1 LTLPENWGQIGAG
14 RWDFCI
20 FVEPAFLLEIAFM
33 CCSSRPSRAK
43 ETGAGR
49 SVARAIAIVFVLILA
64 VAAASPPAQAQ
75 IAPLPRPTP
84 TPTPTP
90 APSHTD
96 INSDVSAG
104 ATVTNL
110 GSNFL
115 ERLGSQASSGF
126 GGALRNNPGGGG
138 ASEAT
143 DAPRFRAW
151 GEAYGISA
159 RSGAQGDFV
168 GDRRQ
173 TWGGVAGLGARVAPG
188 VNVGVSVDQSHTAI
202 DVPLA
207 LQSATLDLTQIGVN
221 ASVDKGPWTW
231 AIALVHGF
239 GKINSSRDTGAGIAS
254 AGYNARIDGVL
265 TELSYYWSM
274 DQSRIVPKAAF
285 EYVRAAT
292 GSLQE
297 FGGLDPVTASGA
309 TVERSRIL
317 VGAEIGHYWI
327 FDRKIFDLSGYG
339 KFVDNVSQNFSS
351 VTVSLGTESITVQ
364 GIGESRYGA
373 DAGASASLSL
383 SNTARLYINYDGK
396 FRAAMQS
403 HQGTVGVELKW

>member
-1 LTLPENWGQIGAG
+1 
-14 RWDFCI
+14 
-20 FVEPAFLLEIAFM
+20 M
-33 CCSSRPSRAK
+33 
-43 ETGAGR
+43 
-49 SVARAIAIVFVLILA
+49 
-64 VAAASPPAQAQ
+64 
-75 IAPLPRPTP
+75 
-84 TPTPTP
+84 
-90 APSHTD
+90 
-96 INSDVSAG
+96 SAG
-104 ATVTNL
+104 AAVTNL

-115 ERLGSQASSGF
+115 ERLGTQATNGF
-126 GGALRNNPGGGG
+126 GSALRNNPGGGG

-143 DAPRFRAW
+143 DAPRFRTW

-159 RSGAQGDFV
+159 TTGAQGVFV

-188 VNVGVSVDQSHTAI
+188 VNVGVSVDQSRTAI

-239 GKINSSRDTGAGIAS
+239 GKINSSRDTGFGNAS
-254 AGYNARIDGVL
+254 AGYNAHIDGAL
-265 TELSYYWSM
+265 TELSYYWSL

-292 GSLQE
+292 GTLQE
-297 FGGLDPVTASGA
+297 FGGLDPVMATGA

-317 VGAEIGHYWI
+317 MGAEIGHYWI
-327 FDRKIFDLSGYG
+327 FDRKIFDLSAYG

-403 HQGTVGVELKW
+403 HQGTLGVELKW